1 MDHKVISLRSPHLIL
16 AGLGAFEKLGP
27 EAKGM
32 GATRALVVTDKGV
45 IDSGI
50 GKKTQEILGKEGI
63 GVEFFDRVIP
73 DPDVACF
80 ETCLETARKQK
91 FDLIIGIG
99 GGSSMDIASITS
111 VMLTNQGTVYDYFGV
126 GLVKAPGIPCIL
138 IPTTAG
144 TGAEVTPNAIL
155 TDTKAKLKKAVVS
168 PFILPRVAII
178 DPLLT
183 VSMPPS
189 VTSSSGI
196 DALTHAV
203 ESYTSNNANILTDLF
218 AKEAMIL
225 IGRSLR
231 TAVAN
236 GNNLD
241 ARYDMSIGSLYAG
254 ISLANAGVT
263 AVHALA
269 YPLGGTFNVAHGI
282 ANGLLLPYVMEF
294 NVLGDVSKFA
304 QIARFLGEKV
314 DQLPLLDQAYQAP
327 RAVKA
332 IYRDLKIPQ
341 SLTELKVPREGI
353 PDMAKAA
360 MNVTRLMGNNPR
372 AMTVQDVERIY
383 EKAL

>member
-1 MDHKVISLRSPHLIL
+1 MDNKIISLRSPHLIL
-16 AGLGAFEKLGP
+16 AGIGASDRLGQ

-32 GATRALVVTDKGV
+32 GTKRAFVITDKGV

-50 GKKTQEILGKEGI
+50 GKKIKDHLGREGI
-63 GVEFFDRVIP
+63 GTEIFDQVIS
-73 DPDVACF
+73 DPDIANA
-80 ETCLETARKQK
+80 ETCIEMARKDK
-91 FDLIIGIG
+91 FDLILGLG

-111 VMLTNQGTVYDYFGV
+111 VMLTNSGRIQDYFGIN
-126 GLVKAPGIPCIL
+126 LVKNPGIPTIL

-155 TDTKAKLKKAVVS
+155 TDTHEKLKKAVVS
-168 PFILPRVAII
+168 PHILPRITIV

-183 VSMPPS
+183 LSMPPS

-203 ESYTSNNANILTDLF
+203 ESYTSVNATILTDLF

-231 TAVAN
+231 TAVSN
-236 GNNLD
+236 GNNLE

-269 YPLGGTFNVAHGI
+269 YPLGGQFNVAHGI
-282 ANGLLLPYVMEF
+282 ANGLLLPYVMVF
-294 NVLGDVSKFA
+294 NVLGNIPKFA
-304 QIARFLGEKV
+304 QIAQFLGERV
-314 DQLPLLDQAYQAP
+314 EHMSLLDQAYQAAK
-327 RAVKA
+327 AVMA

-341 SLTELKVPREGI
+341 SLTELKVPKGAI
-353 PDMAKAA
+353 PGMAKAA
-360 MNVTRLMGNNPR
+360 VNVTRLMANNPR
-372 AMTVQDVERIY
+372 TMSVQDVERIY